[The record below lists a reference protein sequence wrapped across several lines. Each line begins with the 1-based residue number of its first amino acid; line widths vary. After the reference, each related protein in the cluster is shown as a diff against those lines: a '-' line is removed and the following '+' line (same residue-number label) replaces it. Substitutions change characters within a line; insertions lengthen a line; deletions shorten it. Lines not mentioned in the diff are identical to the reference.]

1 MRQLLK
7 RSALTTFICSCLA
20 LLTGGMPAQAQ
31 ENNLTRGFTIK
42 PDLAATGEER
52 ATQKSLWVLDA
63 TFKPMRM
70 IRMDLTNPKTGKKE
84 KTLVWYLVYKCVLR
98 PLERPG
104 SSNDLTPQNAEVPP
118 LGPSLFVPEV
128 VLITNDN
135 GQQTSYPNQIVPE
148 AEVIINKRERRQFKN
163 AVDIIGELPPETA
176 ADAKSENAI
185 YGVCVWTGVDPNT
198 DYFTIL
204 FYGLSNG
211 YKKVE
216 GPDGKEMTLRKVL
229 IQQYWRPGDQFG
241 QQEQEF
247 RPKGSPFWQY
257 LPDDPEQAAEMEKKL
272 NLNAAEQKQP

>member
-1 MRQLLK
+1 MSAKCHLL
-7 RSALTTFICSCLA
+7 SIFGSD
-20 LLTGGMPAQAQ
+20 
-31 ENNLTRGFTIK
+31 E
-42 PDLAATGEER
+42 AT
-52 ATQKSLWVLDA
+52 AFDVIDAVLDA
-63 TFKPMRM
+63 SASH
-70 IRMDLTNPKTGKKE
+70 TGDA
-84 KTLVWYLVYKCVLR
+84 LR
-98 PLERPG
+98 
-104 SSNDLTPQNAEVPP
+104 A
-118 LGPSLFVPEV
+118 
-128 VLITNDN
+128 
-135 GQQTSYPNQIVPE
+135 
-148 AEVIINKRERRQFKN
+148 
-163 AVDIIGELPPETA
+163 AVPPETA

-229 IQQYWRPGDQFG
+229 VQQYWRPGDQFG